1 MFFRFLKIS
10 NWNLCWIFDNI
21 FNFEKIEFWTM
32 IKKQNNHVPLRPL
45 SDQLRTIELKFFIL
59 SCSPTL
65 IRQVTII
72 IYNAVFSEIRYI
84 GNLSTQKWAK
94 LTDICGRK
102 WPTEWDNRSIHHQNS
117 RSITKWAY
125 RSGQYQNI

>member
-1 MFFRFLKIS
+1 
-10 NWNLCWIFDNI
+10 
-21 FNFEKIEFWTM
+21 M

-84 GNLSTQKWAK
+84 GNMSTKKWAK
-94 LTDICGRK
+94 LTDICGRQ
-102 WPTEWDNRSIHHQNS
+102 NRTID
-117 RSITKWAY
+117 
-125 RSGQYQNI
+125 QYTIKIAAL

>member
-1 MFFRFLKIS
+1 
-10 NWNLCWIFDNI
+10 
-21 FNFEKIEFWTM
+21 M

-84 GNLSTQKWAK
+84 GNMNTKNAPNWPISVAEN
-94 LTDICGRK
+94 GR
-102 WPTEWDNRSIHHQNS
+102 QNGT
-117 RSITKWAY
+117 ID
-125 RSGQYQNI
+125 QYTIKIAAL